1 MKPFYDD
8 ADGFSRQ
15 FGNAVLAEDHK
26 NSPIDLDSGWKP
38 NQAASLRRTRSRL
51 AGCSQSLK
59 GAPLRRAPGLRARHR
74 HLCQGSY
81 DGSRPADVQEEKN
94 VR

>member
-38 NQAASLRRTRSRL
+38 NQRPPA
-51 AGCSQSLK
+51 C
-59 GAPLRRAPGLRARHR
+59 GAPA
-74 HLCQGSY
+74 
-81 DGSRPADVQEEKN
+81 
-94 VR
+94 